1 MKGITNIAIA
11 ALALGIAG
19 SSASAQ
25 YGTTKTE
32 TKTPVQKTKAA
43 VEKPKTTMTPKK
55 TITPKKTEIEA
66 DLMKEAKISK
76 DSATS
81 IALAK
86 VPGATVQSAEIEREH
101 GRLIWSFDLKTAGK
115 AGIDEVN
122 VNALTGKVVG
132 KTQHET
138 PKTEKKEAVQEAK
151 EKPKTTKK

>member
-1 MKGITNIAIA
+1 MKNITNIAIA

-19 SSASAQ
+19 SSLSAQ
-25 YGTTKTE
+25 TVTAKTATKAS
-32 TKTPVQKTKAA
+32 VQK
-43 VEKPKTTMTPKK
+43 PKKTMTPKK
-55 TITPKKTEIEA
+55 TETEA
-66 DLMKEAKISK
+66 DLMKEAKVSK
-76 DSATS
+76 DSATA

-101 GRLIWSFDLKTAGK
+101 GRMIWSFDLKTAGK

-151 EKPKTTKK
+151 ERPKTSKK